1 MGTDS
6 SFTFLS
12 VLIYAQQCTHMTMLL
27 YLMHLSHEPNLE
39 LNVPPPNCCASF
51 VTAVRTQ
58 VSHALAISL
67 IEWDSGRF
75 LRARENAAC

>member
-1 MGTDS
+1 
-6 SFTFLS
+6 
-12 VLIYAQQCTHMTMLL
+12 MLL

-75 LRARENAAC
+75 LRARENAACTEFEMALGFFLQIFHVKPMVW